1 MAVQGRYST
10 QYEDTAPSGGVSDA
24 DINAF
29 VQANIGNPQA
39 IATAAQQYGVS
50 PEQLSQATG
59 YDTNTVSNYF
69 GNAGINMWGQPAQQA
84 TTPPPVPPQPPV
96 YQEPPPQPIYDPV
109 YQPPQPPVYQPPV
122 TQKPIDTSETEV
134 YNPINFVPEPVVPPE
149 DPNAVQ
155 RRIIEEERKR
165 QLEGG
170 LASLG
175 AGRSSSSPKPVDL
188 GNGTFRTSGGTIIDS
203 QGYPVVTPDEAY
215 KIYTQARQ
223 GATKDAQSL
232 LSFTGTGNSAT
243 QASMDQANALQ
254 AKAGADA
261 LAKIGYFV
269 DANGE
274 MVKGARP
281 TATTPVTTAA
291 ITTTPVTTTTPATTA
306 TTTPVTTATT
316 ATTPVTTTTATTPAA
331 TAATTAAA
339 AAANKPAAQTG
350 PSIASLY
357 QSYLGRAPEAGGAE
371 YWNNRF
377 GPTIDA
383 AEEAEFKAA
392 TQGEQKNIKDFVS
405 GVTADTALSPWEQ
418 VNKIMETAQ
427 SKGVGTDQLTK
438 IYGKDTVDKYL
449 KTYGTGI
456 KDFITGTLG
465 DKTKSDFDKV
475 ALINQAAG
483 KYGLDADEIAKY
495 SGLNKKGVDQ
505 MFTTFETGLAS
516 IAKNLSA
523 PTVSDL
529 DKTKGVL
536 SLQSKYGISID
547 QVAKAIGGNVTGKDV
562 EAYLAPV
569 KSFSTDLQTIT
580 SDQTKTA
587 SDIQTFL
594 DKAKKDPRIE
604 GLYGLAIDKVQKAV
618 PILGL
623 RDSISGNGTPEQ
635 LAKGYTDFVAAVNSD
650 PALREKYG
658 AQADAIDKV
667 AKMSQR
673 IADEKFDG
681 KLQPHMFQTF
691 IGLDQKTI
699 TDVPKQLGMTE
710 STTQTVTDNE
720 GQQQTYT
727 TPGQVKDTKGLEPVY
742 TIIGSGEDQT
752 QQLAG
757 YTKPIKTSAGVTV
770 DAQYDVNGT
779 LTGYR
784 GRPEDKVWPA
794 HRVGVTGVW
803 DADGKAKPEQRVETV
818 GFAKNLIKDVSDLGP
833 IGQLAIAFA
842 TSGLG
847 SLAAGALTPALGA
860 TAAKVVTSGLINGA
874 MAEMGGGKFGKGFLT
889 GAAGAGTNVLAQ
901 NYMPTINTGNAFADQ
916 YLTKALPNLATSTIG
931 AAINKQDIGQAGL
944 SSLVNTGTN
953 MATSSL
959 INSAMPDTLT
969 PEMQKM
975 FTGVSGQ
982 LLSSLLQGQSPD
994 IQKAVMGTIMQNAM
1008 SPSKTTA
1015 KEKG

>member
-1 MAVQGRYST
+1 MALQGSYSNAF
-10 QYEDTAPSGGVSDA
+10 EDTAPAGPAFSDA
-24 DINAF
+24 DINAY

-39 IATAAQQYGVS
+39 IAQAAQQYGVS
-50 PEQLSQATG
+50 PADLSRATG

-69 GNAGINMWGQPAQQA
+69 GNAGINMWGQPEPQVQ
-84 TTPPPVPPQPPV
+84 TQTPPPPPPPPTQYLDPGYEPQQPIYEPPRPIVPDLVTPYPAYQPP
-96 YQEPPPQPIYDPV
+96 PPPQDP
-109 YQPPQPPVYQPPV
+109 
-122 TQKPIDTSETEV
+122 TQ
-134 YNPINFVPEPVVPPE
+134 
-149 DPNAVQ
+149 VQ
-155 RRIIEEERKR
+155 QQIIADERKR
-165 QLEGG
+165 QEGG
-170 LASLG
+170 IASLG
-175 AGRSSSSPKPVDL
+175 AGSGSAGGFPKE
-188 GNGTFRTSGGTIIDS
+188 TF
-203 QGYPVVTPDEAY
+203 TPDEAY

-223 GATKDAQSL
+223 GATKDAQAL
-232 LSFTGTGNSAT
+232 LSFKNPNGSAT

-274 MVKGARP
+274 MVKGTKP
-281 TATTPVTTAA
+281 TATNPVTT
-291 ITTTPVTTTTPATTA
+291 PVTTA

-316 ATTPVTTTTATTPAA
+316 ATTPVTTTTTPVTAA

-339 AAANKPAAQTG
+339 AAANKPAVETG

-405 GVTADTALSPWEQ
+405 GVTADTSLSPWEQ

-427 SKGVGTDQLTK
+427 SKGVGTDQLAK
-438 IYGKDTVDKYL
+438 IYGKDTVDQYL

-465 DKTKSDFDKV
+465 DTTKSDFDKV
-475 ALINQAAG
+475 ALINQAAS
-483 KYGLDADEIAKY
+483 KYGLDAAEIAKY
-495 SGLNKKGVDQ
+495 SGLNKTGVDK
-505 MFTTFETGLAS
+505 MFTTFDTGLAG
-516 IAKNLSA
+516 IVKNLSA

-536 SLQSKYGISID
+536 SLQGKYGISDD
-547 QVAKAIGGNVTGKDV
+547 QIAKAIGGNVTGKDV
-562 EAYLAPV
+562 TAYLAPV
-569 KSFSTDLQTIT
+569 KNFSSDLQTLT

-594 DKAKKDPRIE
+594 DKAKTDPRIE

-623 RDSISGNGTPEQ
+623 RDSLAGNGSTDQ

-673 IADEKFDG
+673 IADEQFGG
-681 KLQPHMFQTF
+681 KLQPHMFETF
-691 IGLDQKTI
+691 IGLDQKTMK
-699 TDVPKQLGMTE
+699 DVPKQLEMTKGA
-710 STTQTVTDNE
+710 TQTTTDSE

-727 TPGQVKDTKGLEPVY
+727 PPPQLKDDKGFTPVY
-742 TIIGSGEDQT
+742 SYEGSGENQT
-752 QQLAG
+752 QQLTG
-757 YTKPIKTSAGVTV
+757 YTKPVKTAAGVTV

-794 HRVGVTGVW
+794 HRVGITGVW
-803 DADGKAKPEQRVETV
+803 DADGKAMPEQRVETPGV
-818 GFAKNLIKDVSDLGP
+818 AKGMMQDLAALGP
-833 IGQLAIAFA
+833 IGQIALMAA
-842 TSGLG
+842 TGGLG
-847 SLAAGALTPALGA
+847 SLAAGALESTLGSTLA
-860 TAAKVVTSGLINGA
+860 KAAGAGLVGGT
-874 MAEMGGGKFGKGFLT
+874 MAEIGGGNFGKGFFG
-889 GAAGAGTNVLAQ
+889 GALGNVGSNLISS
-901 NYMPTINTGNAFADQ
+901 NMPTIDTGNAFADQ
-916 YLTKALPNLATSTIG
+916 YLTKALPN
-931 AAINKQDIGQAGL
+931 AASSSLNALINNKDVGQAGL

-982 LLSSLLQGQSPD
+982 LLSSLLQGQPVD

>member
-10 QYEDTAPSGGVSDA
+10 AYEDTAPAGPAFSDA
-24 DINAF
+24 DINAY

-39 IATAAQQYGVS
+39 IADAAQQYGVS
-50 PEQLSQATG
+50 AADLSRATG
-59 YDTNTVSNYF
+59 YDANTVSNYF

-96 YQEPPPQPIYDPV
+96 YQPPQEPIYEPV
-109 YQPPQPPVYQPPV
+109 YQPPQPPVYQPPGV
-122 TQKPIDTSETEV
+122 PPPQTPIDYNDPGFAPPTPVTS
-134 YNPINFVPEPVVPPE
+134 PQ
-149 DPNAVQ
+149 DPNSVQ
-155 RRIIEEERKR
+155 QRIIEEERKR
-165 QLEGG
+165 NLEGG

-175 AGRSSSSPKPVDL
+175 AGSTRPESLPNYSSPKPVDL
-188 GNGTFRTSGGTIIDS
+188 GNGTFRTYGGTIIDS

-215 KIYTQARQ
+215 KIYTQARLN
-223 GATKDAQSL
+223 ATKDAQAL
-232 LSFTGTGNSAT
+232 LSFTGPREAAT
-243 QASMDQANALQ
+243 QASMNQANALQ

-261 LAKIGYFV
+261 LARIGYFV

-274 MVKGARP
+274 MVKGTRP
-281 TATTPVTTAA
+281 TATTPVTTA
-291 ITTTPVTTTTPATTA
+291 
-306 TTTPVTTATT
+306 TTPVTTATT
-316 ATTPVTTTTATTPAA
+316 ATAPVTTATTPAA
-331 TAATTAAA
+331 TATTPVTAATAAATAAAA
-339 AAANKPAAQTG
+339 AAANKPAVETG

-371 YWNNRF
+371 YWNNKF

-392 TQGEQKNIKDFVS
+392 TQGEQKIIKDFVS

-438 IYGKDTVDKYL
+438 IYGKETVDKYL

-475 ALINQAAG
+475 AVINQAAG

-536 SLQSKYGISID
+536 SLQSKYGISND

-623 RDSISGNGTPEQ
+623 RDSIAGNGSPEQ
-635 LAKGYTDFVAAVNSD
+635 LTKGYTDFVAAVNSD
-650 PALREKYG
+650 PALKEKYG

-673 IADEKFDG
+673 IADEKFGG

-699 TDVPKQLGMTE
+699 SDVPKQLGMTD
-710 STTQTVTDNE
+710 STTQTITDNE

-742 TIIGSGEDQT
+742 TIIGSGEDQS

-803 DADGKAKPEQRVETV
+803 DAEGKAKPEQRVETV
-818 GFAKNLIKDVSDLGP
+818 GFAKNLIKDVADLGP

-874 MAEMGGGKFGKGFLT
+874 MAEMGGGQFGKGFLT

-901 NYMPTINTGNAFADQ
+901 NYMPTIDTGNAFADQ
-916 YLTKALPNLATSTIG
+916 YFNKALPNLATSTVG
-931 AAINKQDIGQAGL
+931 AALNKQDIGQAGL
-944 SSLVNTGTN
+944 SSLVNTGAN
-953 MATSSL
+953 MATSNL

-994 IQKAVMGTIMQNAM
+994 IQKAVVGTIMQNAM
-1008 SPSKTTA
+1008 SPSKTAA